1 MKVSETNLDLPGLSL
16 VRDPWPARMSNG
28 GEHRGELKCRLLLVG
43 TDQDTAESLAGAF
56 RSLPLEIR
64 RACDAAEAL
73 GAIRS
78 TQFHLLMLDSTLP
91 GIKNLEV
98 VRLMR
103 AEDKLPPFILFGNSV
118 TLSLAVEAMRLG
130 AMDVLT
136 TPFDLSQLYEAV
148 CRVLWA
154 RLVKDAVQT
163 PGGPPSSEFPA
174 GKANQIGVERRR
186 VTIAERLA
194 VYIVNMISCEEDP
207 KTTSDWSKHVHASS
221 STIREC
227 CRLVHVKPLNAR
239 DLGRVLRAVYRS
251 GAVWL
256 PELVLDCSDAR
267 TLKKMMECAGLSAHR
282 GIATPSTL
290 EVLHQQ
296 KWIPQDHALIT
307 AVDNLLRQMMAVAV
321 SGTSGRRTGSVES

>member
-1 MKVSETNLDLPGLSL
+1 VSETNWSLPGLSL
-16 VRDPWPARMSNG
+16 VRDPWPERMANG
-28 GEHRGELKCRLLLVG
+28 VEHRTDLKCRLLLVG
-43 TDQDTAESLAGAF
+43 TDQDTADSLAGAF

-73 GAIRS
+73 SAIRS
-78 TQFHLLMLDSTLP
+78 MQFHLLMLDSTLP
-91 GIKNLEV
+91 GIKNLEF

-103 AEDKLPPFILFGNSV
+103 AEDRLPPFILFGNSV

-136 TPFDLSQLYEAV
+136 TPFDLGQLYEAV

-154 RLVKDAVQT
+154 RLVKDAAQAPCTTVST
-163 PGGPPSSEFPA
+163 EYP
-174 GKANQIGVERRR
+174 IGNASQVAMERRR

-239 DLGRVLRAVYRS
+239 DLGRVIRAVYRS
-251 GAVWL
+251 GAIWL
-256 PELVLDCSDAR
+256 PELVLDCSDVR
-267 TLKKMMECAGLSAHR
+267 TLKKMMDCAGLSAQR
-282 GIATPSTL
+282 GIATPSAL
-290 EVLHQQ
+290 EVLQRQ
-296 KWIPQDHALIT
+296 KWIPQDHSLIT
-307 AVDNLLRQMMAVAV
+307 AVDSLLRQMPVMAVAAK
-321 SGTSGRRTGSVES
+321 